1 LDYVDHDVTVVSL
14 PNETTLDYIYNMRIL
29 AGEIGK
35 LYQLVSF
42 MAHCPWTCYEI
53 AEKIKKENIVKD
65 EAAAKWIDFYSS
77 FESKQQVDF
86 VIHLLNDVSK
96 NLTPNEKI
104 DMKNYFNKACKNE
117 LNFWNMAYNYKTN

>member
-1 LDYVDHDVTVVSL
+1 MDYVDHDVTVVSL
-14 PNETTLDYIYNMRIL
+14 PNETTLDYIYNMRRL
-29 AGEIGK
+29 AGENGK

-104 DMKNYFNKACKNE
+104 DMKTISIKRARMN
-117 LNFWNMAYNYKTN
+117 